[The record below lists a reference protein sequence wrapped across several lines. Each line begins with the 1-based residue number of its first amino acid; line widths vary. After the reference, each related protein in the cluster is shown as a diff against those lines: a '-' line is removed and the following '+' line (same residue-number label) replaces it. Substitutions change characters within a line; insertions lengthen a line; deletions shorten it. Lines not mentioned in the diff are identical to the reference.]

1 MYDIT
6 ENLFM
11 SYTSNGIT
19 GITIQNAS
27 RIHACKTSDIL
38 NRFVWFCKR
47 KLEIVGR
54 RVYNKKKLDETN
66 LCTRERDKGKAREII
81 SDTPL
86 SWWTGYSLMNPRAR
100 ILSHTFC
107 PGSLGALHRCASGGE
122 SIDTTWSALTKTTI
136 ELVEE
141 LGVDGHILSFESNIA
156 VRILCYRYK
165 MKCSSY
171 TTT

>member
-54 RVYNKKKLDETN
+54 RVYNKKSWMKQTYVQESEIKGK
-66 LCTRERDKGKAREII
+66 RER
-81 SDTPL
+81 
-86 SWWTGYSLMNPRAR
+86 SLVTHHYHDEQGIR
-100 ILSHTFC
+100 
-107 PGSLGALHRCASGGE
+107 
-122 SIDTTWSALTKTTI
+122 
-136 ELVEE
+136 
-141 LGVDGHILSFESNIA
+141 
-156 VRILCYRYK
+156 
-165 MKCSSY
+165 
-171 TTT
+171 